1 MGFDSIFHNLSKF
14 DTFESEGSDINMAVR
29 RANNLAIYIAVTVP
43 LLLAIFFTLKNF
55 TLYSDVV
62 IVLLI
67 AALLAGG
74 CRIINLRGWLFVTGF
89 LLNLILS
96 GIFILLS
103 VLWFGP
109 RPGFHYY
116 LILMSVVP
124 LLTFKSSRFI
134 YTLFLMV
141 LCLTSFVYAEY
152 YMRPELAM
160 YSFPEN
166 AISEFRVVSAVF
178 LFFMMLFVIIVNQKV
193 LRSKEER
200 LSRLAEEI
208 SVKNRELAELNRA
221 KDRFFSIIS
230 HDLKGPVGTM
240 STFLEYLSDN
250 TEDFTT
256 DQFSESLHSL
266 KRSSHDVY
274 SLLEN
279 LLAWSRVQSG
289 NMKINKSRNNIA
301 DAVAL
306 NVELL
311 SSLFAQKGV
320 KLENR
325 SSVIKLES
333 CFDKEMIYT
342 VLRNL
347 LSNALKFTQSGG
359 EVWIEARDMEDVVSV
374 TVGDNGTGMNLN
386 TLENLFRI
394 DVKQNTVL
402 GTEGEKG
409 TGLGLILCKGFIENH
424 GGKIGVES
432 TPGKGT
438 LFTFTIPKS
447 CS

>member
-1 MGFDSIFHNLSKF
+1 MGFDSIIHNLSKF

-29 RANNLAIYIAVTVP
+29 RANNLAIYIAVAVP
-43 LLLAIFFTLKNF
+43 VLLAIFFTLKNF
-55 TLYSDVV
+55 TLYSNVV
-62 IVLLI
+62 VVLML

-74 CRIINLRGWLFVTGF
+74 CSFINNRGGVFISGL
-89 LLNLILS
+89 LLNLIVS

-109 RPGFHYY
+109 SPGFHYY

-134 YTLFLMV
+134 FTLLLMLLSLVSFLYV
-141 LCLTSFVYAEY
+141 EY
-152 YMRPELAM
+152 YMKPEWALYA
-160 YSFPEN
+160 FPQN
-166 AISEFRVVSAVF
+166 AVAEFRIVSAVF
-178 LFFMMLFVIIVNQKV
+178 LFLMMLFVIIVNQKV
-193 LRSKEER
+193 FRNKEKR
-200 LSRLAEEI
+200 LSKLAEEV
-208 SVKNRELAELNRA
+208 SAKNKELAEINRS

-250 TEDFTT
+250 NEDFTP
-256 DQFSESLHSL
+256 DQFSESLQSL

-325 SSVIKLES
+325 TSVIKLES
-333 CFDKEMIYT
+333 CFDKEMIDT

-347 LSNALKFTQSGG
+347 LSNALKFTPSGG

>member
-1 MGFDSIFHNLSKF
+1 MGFGSIIHNLSKF
-14 DTFESEGSDINMAVR
+14 NTFETEGSDINMAVK
-29 RANNLAIYIAVTVP
+29 RANNLAIYIAVAVP
-43 LLLAIFFTLKNF
+43 VLLAIFFTLKNF
-55 TLYSDVV
+55 TLYSNVV
-62 IVLLI
+62 VVLIL
-67 AALLAGG
+67 AAILAGG
-74 CRIINLRGWLFVTGF
+74 CRIINNRGGVFISGLI
-89 LLNLILS
+89 LNLIVS

-103 VLWFGP
+103 ALWFGP
-109 RPGFHYY
+109 DPGFHYY

-134 YTLFLMV
+134 FTLFLMLLSLV
-141 LCLTSFVYAEY
+141 SFIYVEY
-152 YMRPELAM
+152 YMKPEWAL

-166 AISEFRVVSAVF
+166 AVSEFRIVSAVF
-178 LFFMMLFVIIVNQKV
+178 LFLMMLFVIIVNQKV
-193 LRSKEER
+193 LRNKEER

-208 SVKNRELAELNRA
+208 SEKNRELADSNRA

-250 TEDFTT
+250 TEDFTP

-289 NMKINKSRNNIA
+289 NMKISKSRNNLAEVIA
-301 DAVAL
+301 S

-311 SSLFAQKGV
+311 SVLFAQKNV
-320 KLENR
+320 KIENR
-325 SSVIKLES
+325 TVGSRLES
-333 CFDKEMIYT
+333 CFDKEMIET
-342 VLRNL
+342 VIRNL
-347 LSNALKFTQSGG
+347 LSNALKFTPSGG
-359 EVWIEARDMEDVVSV
+359 KVWIDAGETEDVVSV
-374 TVGDNGTGMNLN
+374 TVGDNGMGMNDQ
-386 TLENLFRI
+386 TIENLFRI
-394 DVKQNTVL
+394 DVKQNTIL
-402 GTEGEKG
+402 GTDGEKG
-409 TGLGLILCKGFIENH
+409 TGLGLILCRGFVENH
-424 GGKIGVES
+424 GGRIGVES
-432 TPGKGT
+432 IPGKGT

>member
-1 MGFDSIFHNLSKF
+1 VGFDSIIHNLSKF
-14 DTFESEGSDINMAVR
+14 NTFESEGSDINIAVR

-43 LLLAIFFTLKNF
+43 VLLAFFFTLKNF
-55 TLYSDVV
+55 TLYSNVV
-62 IVLLI
+62 LVLIL
-67 AALLAGG
+67 AAILAGG
-74 CRIINLRGWLFVTGF
+74 CRFINNRGGVFISGF
-89 LLNLILS
+89 LLNLIVS

-109 RPGFHYY
+109 GPGFHYY

-134 YTLFLMV
+134 FTLFLMLLSIV
-141 LCLTSFVYAEY
+141 SFIYVEY
-152 YMRPELAM
+152 YMKPEWAL
-160 YSFPEN
+160 YIFPEN
-166 AISEFRVVSAVF
+166 VVSEFRIVSAVF
-178 LFFMMLFVIIVNQKV
+178 LFLMMLFVIIVNQKV

-208 SVKNRELAELNRA
+208 TIKNRELAELNRA

-250 TEDFTT
+250 TEDFTP

-289 NMKINKSRNNIA
+289 NMKINKSRNNLADVIA
-301 DAVAL
+301 S
-306 NVELL
+306 NVDLL
-311 SSLFAQKGV
+311 SVLFAQKGV
-320 KLENR
+320 KLEDR
-325 SSVIKLES
+325 TAGSRLES
-333 CFDKEMIYT
+333 CFDKEMIET
-342 VLRNL
+342 VIRNL
-347 LSNALKFTQSGG
+347 LSNALKFTPSGG
-359 EVWIEARDMEDVVSV
+359 EVWIDASETDDVVLV
-374 TVGDNGTGMNLN
+374 TVGDNGIGINAQTI
-386 TLENLFRI
+386 ENLFRI
-394 DVKQNTVL
+394 DVKQNTIL

-409 TGLGLILCKGFIENH
+409 TGLGLILCRGFVENH
-424 GGKIGVES
+424 GGRIGVES

-447 CS
+447 CL